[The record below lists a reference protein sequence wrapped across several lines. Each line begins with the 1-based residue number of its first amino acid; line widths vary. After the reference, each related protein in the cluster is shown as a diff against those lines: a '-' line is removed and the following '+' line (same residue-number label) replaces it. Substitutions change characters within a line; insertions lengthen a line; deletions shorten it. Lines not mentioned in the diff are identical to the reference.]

1 MLNGHLD
8 VFPCDDT
15 DRWTHP
21 PWGGDV
27 AEGRVWG
34 RGVSDMKNGT
44 AALLFAFGWLSRLAD
59 RLPGRLTYTAVSD
72 EETGGDVGSTI
83 SRGPSSRCIGRLSAE
98 R

>member
-8 VFPCDDT
+8 VFPCDDP
-15 DRWTHP
+15 DRWTRP

-59 RLPGRLTYTAVSD
+59 RLPGRLT
-72 EETGGDVGSTI
+72 
-83 SRGPSSRCIGRLSAE
+83 
-98 R
+98 